1 MRCEGGRHVESHFV
15 RVMEGRGGEMLLIDS
30 VALWQPGHRLCCA
43 AALLMERLALAD
55 MFMLVFVA

>member
-1 MRCEGGRHVESHFV
+1 
-15 RVMEGRGGEMLLIDS
+15 MEGRGGEMLLIDS